1 MLASTRRAIASAP
14 SKTIRRSATCRLY
27 IQGRLSLFGASRLC
41 AGTRS
46 VATEQPHRPPNTR
59 AQNCPITG
67 EEVREGTRSMM
78 HFRDSPHSHPLNVP
92 KAWKNPM
99 QNHVWESHEIEER
112 LKSLPTHT
120 PETLSDKIMHFLV
133 KTVLYNGFNRI
144 TGFDKE
150 NPTARSCEWRLIIL
164 ESVAG
169 VPGMVAACMRHFRS
183 LRTLKRDY
191 GWIHTLLEEA
201 ENERMHL
208 LVCLKM
214 FNAGMFTRT
223 MVAVAQ
229 YTMVGFLG
237 LMYIIHPKAL
247 HRFVGYLEET
257 ASDTY
262 ANLIRSVQT
271 PGTHLHRDWSGL
283 RAPSIAVNYWRMEEN
298 AMWLDVLKNLFADE
312 TNHRDVNHTFATM
325 KSDDPNPFVNK
336 HLEDAAKAWRLP
348 TDVSDSNA
356 KYTSKSRLAEPDNAS
371 TAAFR

>member
-1 MLASTRRAIASAP
+1 
-14 SKTIRRSATCRLY
+14 
-27 IQGRLSLFGASRLC
+27 
-41 AGTRS
+41 
-46 VATEQPHRPPNTR
+46 
-59 AQNCPITG
+59 
-67 EEVREGTRSMM
+67 
-78 HFRDSPHSHPLNVP
+78 
-92 KAWKNPM
+92 
-99 QNHVWESHEIEER
+99 
-112 LKSLPTHT
+112 
-120 PETLSDKIMHFLV
+120 
-133 KTVLYNGFNRI
+133 
-144 TGFDKE
+144 
-150 NPTARSCEWRLIIL
+150 
-164 ESVAG
+164 
-169 VPGMVAACMRHFRS
+169 
-183 LRTLKRDY
+183 
-191 GWIHTLLEEA
+191 
-201 ENERMHL
+201 
-208 LVCLKM
+208 
-214 FNAGMFTRT
+214 
-223 MVAVAQ
+223 
-229 YTMVGFLG
+229 MVGFLG